1 MMYIGGL
8 LSNSLIY
15 ISRLIGSLQK
25 MLLDSRKPKIDP
37 KPYILECSPIS
48 FDSHILDGLLNANAK

>member
-1 MMYIGGL
+1 
-8 LSNSLIY
+8 
-15 ISRLIGSLQK
+15 